1 MDTLTHQPYLYKFKL
16 RRSRYNVLLGKDD
29 ASVQLAQAID
39 AAEVSSRLEEEHF
52 VAIRLESGSE
62 AYRFFAQ
69 ICIFLYNSLHLTSF
83 SFISY
88 ILKVFLK
95 LSD

>member
-1 MDTLTHQPYLYKFKL
+1 MYLYKFKQSH
-16 RRSRYNVLLGKDD
+16 RCYKYDVFSLGKDD

-39 AAEVSSRLEEEHF
+39 TTEVSSRLEEEHF

-69 ICIFLYNSLHLTSF
+69 ICILLYNAYFIVFNYLALLVMFSLN
-83 SFISY
+83 
-88 ILKVFLK
+88 
-95 LSD
+95 